1 VIGTGDR
8 LDGSTVQ
15 STTFCEEGLSDSGEL
30 AFVAQLEAPDT
41 PDGFRTAVFRATPV
55 P

>member
-1 VIGTGDR
+1 VTA
-8 LDGSTVQ
+8 
-15 STTFCEEGLSDSGEL
+15 EL
-30 AFVAQLEAPDT
+30 AFVAQLEADT